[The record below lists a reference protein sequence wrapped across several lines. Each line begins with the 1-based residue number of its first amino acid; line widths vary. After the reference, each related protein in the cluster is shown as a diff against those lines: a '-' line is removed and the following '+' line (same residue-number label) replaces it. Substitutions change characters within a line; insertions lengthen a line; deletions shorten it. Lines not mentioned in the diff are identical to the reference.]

1 MTAFII
7 DAYGRLLCVWQVP
20 RSALQADFALDALEA
35 ALWQLRSDLDGLIH
49 HFDCGSQYFAIRCV
63 ERPAG
68 AGVELLGGPHGHGPN
83 NAPAETIIGLYR
95 TELSRRHGPRKGI
108 DEGEYITLEWLDS
121 VNHCCLLDPI
131 GDILAAEY
139 DAAY

>member
-20 RSALQADFALDALEA
+20 RAALQADFALDALEA
-35 ALWQLRSDLDGLIH
+35 ALWQLRGDLDGLIH

-68 AGVELLGGPHGHGPN
+68 AGVELLGGSHG
-83 NAPAETIIGLYR
+83 
-95 TELSRRHGPRKGI
+95 HGPRKGI

-139 DAAY
+139 EAAY